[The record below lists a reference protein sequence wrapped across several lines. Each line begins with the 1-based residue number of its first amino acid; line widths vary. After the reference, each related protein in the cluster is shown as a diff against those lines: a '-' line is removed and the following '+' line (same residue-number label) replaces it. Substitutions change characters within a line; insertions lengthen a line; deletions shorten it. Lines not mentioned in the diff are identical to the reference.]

1 MLADSARIRLAALK
15 YPLIGFF
22 RLYGLTL
29 ALVLWGGEGS
39 FVLDGVRK
47 GRWGRVGV
55 GRGAARGV
63 CAGTSG
69 RKGLR
74 F

>member
-1 MLADSARIRLAALK
+1 M
-15 YPLIGFF
+15 
-22 RLYGLTL
+22 
-29 ALVLWGGEGS
+29 
-39 FVLDGVRK
+39 LDGVRK

-74 F
+74 FELWVVSNSPEVSGNHGG